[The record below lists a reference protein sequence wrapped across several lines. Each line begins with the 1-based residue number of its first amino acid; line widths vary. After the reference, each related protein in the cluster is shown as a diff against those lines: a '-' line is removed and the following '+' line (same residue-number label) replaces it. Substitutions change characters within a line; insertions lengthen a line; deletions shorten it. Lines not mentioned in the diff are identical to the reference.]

1 MMEVRGNN
9 GFMGNIQSRAQQ
21 AKVSKKDGLLKQM
34 ALADLPSTPLAL
46 EYLNDFDLMKFEVKR
61 EPPEPRASRLAPP
74 PSLGSTPCSSVPPS
88 PTFSDPA
95 ESAGPPRPSLEEL
108 YWMAALQQQM
118 GGEGLPL
125 TPEDA
130 VEVLM
135 GGGGAPTMQG
145 MDGGY
150 RPHPHSSHPA
160 GYLLSPEDMNVQ
172 QHQLSP
178 LSERFSD
185 EQLVG
190 MSVRE
195 LNRQLRGFSKEEA
208 LRLKQRRRTLKNRG
222 YAQSCRY
229 KRVQQRHVLET
240 EKCQLSR
247 QLQQLQQEVARITRE
262 RDGWRARYEKLLS
275 ATGGGA
281 GSDVLGAGGDTGPG
295 AELFL

>member
-1 MMEVRGNN
+1 M
-9 GFMGNIQSRAQQ
+9 SL
-21 AKVSKKDGLLKQM
+21 S
-34 ALADLPSTPLAL
+34 DLPSTPLAL

-61 EPPEPRASRLAPP
+61 EPPEPRGNRMVPP

-88 PTFSDPA
+88 PTFSDPP

-135 GGGGAPTMQG
+135 GGGGASTLQG

-150 RPHPHSSHPA
+150 RTGGAHPHNTHPS
-160 GYLLSPEDMNVQ
+160 YLLSPEDLNAQ

-247 QLQQLQQEVARITRE
+247 QLQQLQQEVARVTRE

-275 ATGGGA
+275 ATGGATGA
-281 GSDVLGAGGDTGPG
+281 DVLGAGGDTGPG

>member
-1 MMEVRGNN
+1 
-9 GFMGNIQSRAQQ
+9 
-21 AKVSKKDGLLKQM
+21 M

>member
-1 MMEVRGNN
+1 
-9 GFMGNIQSRAQQ
+9 
-21 AKVSKKDGLLKQM
+21 M
-34 ALADLPSTPLAL
+34 ALSDLPSTPLAL

-61 EPPEPRASRLAPP
+61 EPPEPRTNRLAPP

-88 PTFSDPA
+88 PTFSDPP
-95 ESAGPPRPSLEEL
+95 ESAGQPRPSLEEL

-135 GGGGAPTMQG
+135 GGGAPSLQG
-145 MDGGY
+145 MEGGY
-150 RPHPHSSHPA
+150 RTGGQHPHNTHPSS
-160 GYLLSPEDMNVQ
+160 YLLSPEDMNAQ

-247 QLQQLQQEVARITRE
+247 QLQQLQQEVARVTRE
-262 RDGWRARYEKLLS
+262 RDGWRARYEKLLT
-275 ATGGGA
+275 ATGGGT
-281 GSDVLGAGGDTGPG
+281 GPDVLGAGGDAGPG